1 MTGTAPSLPTSCQL
15 CPRLCGANRAAGQRG
30 VCGADDTL
38 RIARAALHEWEEP
51 CISVYAGSGT
61 VFFSGCPLRCRYCQ
75 NYDISLGNRGRVI
88 SLERLVDIFF
98 ELADQGAANINLV
111 TATQYAPWTVAAV
124 AEARRRGLCV
134 PIIWNTSGYE
144 LPETVDILRGTV
156 DVYLDDFKYAPDSV
170 SDAAMRYSRASD
182 YFEVATA
189 ALDAMLDA
197 VGQPQFADD
206 GLLLKGVVVRH
217 LLLPDRL
224 EDSKR
229 VMSFLWHR
237 YGDKVLYSLMSQYT
251 PMGDFPDMPELS
263 HRIHKAEYEALL
275 DYLDD
280 MGLEDYFWQDGDAA
294 KESFIPPFDETGVL
308 PKE

>member
-1 MTGTAPSLPTSCQL
+1 MTGTVPSLPTSCQL
-15 CPRLCGANRAAGQRG
+15 CPRRCGADRAAGQRG

-51 CISVYAGSGT
+51 CISMYAGSGT

-75 NYDISLGNRGRVI
+75 NYDISLGNRGRAI
-88 SLERLVDIFF
+88 SLDRLVDIFF
-98 ELADQGAANINLV
+98 ELVDQGAANINLV
-111 TATQYAPWTVAAV
+111 TATQYAPWVVPAV
-124 AEARRRGLCV
+124 ARARRRGLAV
-134 PIIWNTSGYE
+134 PVVWNTSGYE
-144 LPETVDILRGTV
+144 LPETVDMLRGTV
-156 DVYLDDFKYAPDSV
+156 DVYLDDFKYAPAAV
-170 SDAAMRYSRASD
+170 SDAAARYSQAPA

-197 VGQPQFADD
+197 VGAPQFADD

-217 LLLPDRL
+217 LLLPGRL
-224 EDSKR
+224 DDSKR
-229 VMSFLWHR
+229 VMGFLWRR

-251 PMGDFPDMPELS
+251 PMGDFPDMPELA
-263 HRIHKAEYEALL
+263 HTIDKAEYEALL

-308 PKE
+308 PKK